1 MIANLDATR
10 PMIWLAS
17 YPKSG
22 NTWLRAMLTA
32 LCLSPGEDLVLDKLV
47 GRANLFDRQSIDDF
61 AAVNSSELSVREVTP
76 ILSRYFSSVAARL
89 EPPAF
94 FKTHAACLDPGGGR
108 ASFPADTIAGAVYL
122 VRDPRDV
129 AVSYAHH
136 DGLDLDV
143 VIARMADSEA
153 KFEYWPDRCSENVPQ
168 VMSTW
173 SEHLRSWITN
183 PDFPVLGLR
192 YEDML
197 DDPLDALKRVA
208 QFCGLDCRQEALERA
223 VRLTDFSRLR
233 QLEQESRF
241 TSKPKQDRAFFRSG
255 QSGDWRKKLN
265 SVQISQIERDH
276 AGVMKLWGYIA

>member
-1 MIANLDATR
+1 VIANLSAGK
-10 PMIWLAS
+10 PIIWLAS

-32 LCLSPGEDLVLDKLV
+32 LCLPPGKDLALDEMV
-47 GRANLFDRQSIDDF
+47 GRANLFDRQAIDDF
-61 AAVNSSELSVREVTP
+61 AAVNSSELTVRELTR

-94 FKTHAACLDPGGGR
+94 FKTHAACLDAGGER
-108 ASFPADTIAGAVYL
+108 AFFPADTIAGAVYL

-129 AVSYAHH
+129 AVSYAYH
-136 DGLDLDV
+136 DGLDHDAIV
-143 VIARMADSEA
+143 ARMADPEA
-153 KFEYWPDRCSENVPQ
+153 TFEWWPDRCSENVPQ

-173 SEHLRSWITN
+173 SEHVRSWTQN

-197 DDPLDALKRVA
+197 VDPLAALNRIA
-208 QFCGLDCRQEALERA
+208 RFCMLDRGQKALEQA
-223 VRLTDFSRLR
+223 VRLTEFSRLQ

-255 QSGDWRKKLN
+255 QSGDWRKDLN
-265 SVQISQIERDH
+265 SVQISRIERDH
-276 AGVMKLWGYIA
+276 AGVMKLWGYIT